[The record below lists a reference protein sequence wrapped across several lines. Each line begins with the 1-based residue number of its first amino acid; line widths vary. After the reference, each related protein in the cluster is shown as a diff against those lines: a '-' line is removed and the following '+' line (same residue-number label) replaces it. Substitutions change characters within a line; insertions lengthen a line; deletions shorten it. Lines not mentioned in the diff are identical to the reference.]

1 MPVHKHGGVGVDP
14 CAQKCVCGGTHLPP
28 TLFVT
33 PPHVKLVIVV
43 AIKGNLGEL
52 LSVFYTGANA
62 YDLDTYNI
70 IGTYSE
76 HFISLSETEKRP

>member
-1 MPVHKHGGVGVDP
+1 MHKHGGWGVDP
-14 CAQKCVCGGTHLPP
+14 LRPKVCVSVAGTHLPP